1 MKHVNDILKAVMVTE
16 KGTTM
21 QEQQN
26 RYMLHVA
33 TAANK
38 TEIKKTV
45 EDFFNVTVLAVNT
58 QNYEGKTKVL
68 RNRRTVKGQD
78 WKRAIVTLKKGDKID
93 LL

>member
-1 MKHVNDILKAVMVTE
+1 MKHVNDILKSVMITE

-21 QEQQN
+21 QESEN
-26 RYMLHVA
+26 RYMLRVA
-33 TAANK
+33 KAANK
-38 TEIKKTV
+38 TEIKKAV
-45 EDFFNVTVLAVNT
+45 EAFFNVTVLAVNT

-78 WKRAIVTLKKGDKID
+78 WKRAIVTLKQGDKID

>member
-1 MKHVNDILKAVMVTE
+1 MKHVNDILKAVLITE

-21 QEQQN
+21 QEREN
-26 RYMLHVA
+26 RYMLRVA
-33 TAANK
+33 KAANK
-38 TEIKKTV
+38 TEIKKSV
-45 EDFFNVTVLAVNT
+45 EAFFNVTVLAVNT

-78 WKRAIVTLKKGDKID
+78 WKRAIVTLKQGDKID